1 MSLNREELFKNIFST
16 KGLIYIIIFL
26 IIQIISNYS
35 SMYILTVLGFGAI
48 EGETNLLFAKIKT
61 SVLFEGAFRIFIIIV
76 FTVFN
81 VNNLLKNT
89 MKLFRVTRKKLN

>member
-76 FTVFN
+76 FTAFN

-89 MKLFRVTRKKLN
+89 IKLFRVTRKKLN